1 MIQIE
6 NEFLVVGGKHED
18 KNEVTLKVI
27 ETERCKLKEDIMEC
41 FQQDPEF
48 DTSDLHDIW
57 NGPALFA
64 VKPYFCKF
72 STD

>member
-6 NEFLVVGGKHED
+6 DEFLIIGGKHEE
-18 KNEVTLKVI
+18 KNEVTLEVI
-27 ETERCKLKEDIMEC
+27 TERCKLKEDKMEC
-41 FQQDPEF
+41 VQQDPEF
-48 DTSDLHDIW
+48 DTSNPYDIW